1 MTIFTQQFRFGNYI
15 TGKTALKE
23 CSIFIVDDSPYD
35 LQLMRRYLNLFPDK
49 TLDNTKQLIIEGFS
63 SAGECLR
70 EMYRKP
76 DIVILDYYLDVTNQI
91 SINGLDLMQEIHE
104 KSPNTKVIIVSGQSN
119 SDVTSKLIKY
129 GAFSY
134 VAKDQYYE
142 KQLRGVITDILQ
154 VDQVSPNWNEI
165 KIKRWSYNI
174 YGIILYTI
182 LIYFIIRI
190 CS

>member
-15 TGKTALKE
+15 TGKTALNE

-154 VDQVSPNWNEI
+154 VDHVSPNWNEI

-174 YGIILYTI
+174 YGIILYII

>member
-1 MTIFTQQFRFGNYI
+1 
-15 TGKTALKE
+15 
-23 CSIFIVDDSPYD
+23 
-35 LQLMRRYLNLFPDK
+35 MRRYLNLFPDK

-63 SAGECLR
+63 SAEECMR

-76 DIVILDYYLDVTNQI
+76 DIVILDYYLDVSNQI
-91 SINGLDLMQEIHE
+91 SINGMDLMQEIHE
-104 KSPNTKVIIVSGQSN
+104 KSPSTKVIIVSGQSN
-119 SDVTSKLIKY
+119 ADLTSKLIKF

-154 VDQVSPNWNEI
+154 VSQENPDWNEI
-165 KIKRWSYNI
+165 KIKRWSYNV
-174 YGIILYTI
+174 YGVILYI
-182 LIYFIIRI
+182 LLVYFIIRI

>member
-1 MTIFTQQFRFGNYI
+1 
-15 TGKTALKE
+15 
-23 CSIFIVDDSPYD
+23 
-35 LQLMRRYLNLFPDK
+35 MRRYLNLFPDK

-154 VDQVSPNWNEI
+154 VDHVSPNWNEI

-174 YGIILYTI
+174 YGIILYII

>member
-1 MTIFTQQFRFGNYI
+1 
-15 TGKTALKE
+15 
-23 CSIFIVDDSPYD
+23 
-35 LQLMRRYLNLFPDK
+35 
-49 TLDNTKQLIIEGFS
+49 
-63 SAGECLR
+63 
-70 EMYRKP
+70 
-76 DIVILDYYLDVTNQI
+76 
-91 SINGLDLMQEIHE
+91 MQEIHE